1 MIHSEVTYKNTLIL
15 TSLPSIFSAVKL
27 LFWRKNCA
35 RVSLLQALLIE
46 NLVWLC
52 CLKNSEQPVHTTSFM
67 ERFSLTQVCIFSAIG
82 YCRKLFSV
90 WTCPL
95 GSASKN
101 TAWIQWKLNG
111 DILKTHWGKHFGCW
125 FSLHSSQFLSLSSDN
140 SEETPHLNHLTRGS
154 SHTTLRFTCL
164 VWLHNSTL
172 KQFTP
177 LPSTKG
183 CLTQVGTFSAETL
196 QGNLLGVI
204 LAIGLCLEKLWFH
217 PVKARMCLSQTH
229 LWKHFGCLRK
239 HFHYHQFW
247 SLAHDISE
255 ETLYLDILTR
265 TCSHGTPRFITHSTA
280 RPLMTQ
286 RSASS
291 HHFLHGKIQCVPS
304 E

>member
-1 MIHSEVTYKNTLIL
+1 MVMPLKKVNNQFTP
-15 TSLPSIFSAVKL
+15 LPSWKGSVWPECVFSML
-27 LFWRKNCA
+27 G
-35 RVSLLQALLIE
+35 
-46 NLVWLC
+46 
-52 CLKNSEQPVHTTSFM
+52 H
-67 ERFSLTQVCIFSAIG
+67 
-82 YCRKLFSV
+82 CRKLFSV
-90 WTCPL
+90 WTCQL

-101 TAWIQWKLNG
+101 TAWIQWKLNS

-140 SEETPHLNHLTRGS
+140 SEEIPHLNHLTRGS

-164 VWLHNSTL
+164 VWLHNSIL

-177 LPSTKG
+177 LPSSKG
-183 CLTQVGTFSAETL
+183 CWTQVGTFSAETL
-196 QGNLLGVI
+196 QGNMLCVI

-229 LWKHFGCLRK
+229 LRKHFGCLRK